1 MMPNIVRGDR
11 MAGLVTYLVSEGRHN
26 EHEEP
31 HLVAGDDALLSW
43 HGDAELS
50 RESGI
55 EIARHL
61 DRPHKAFDTEISGG
75 HVWHCSL
82 SLRAEEGKLTDDKW
96 GDIARDFVKL
106 MDLDD
111 NEGTKAPTRW
121 AAVRH
126 GVSQNGNDH
135 IHIAVNLV
143 REDGTKASV
152 HNDFHRAQK
161 AARALEIKYGLE
173 QLESVKGERATRGYD
188 PAEREAQA
196 RARAR
201 AKYERALPKSGM
213 NAVRWDHL
221 SSGERQALIVS
232 EQRADQPRY
241 ELARTV
247 RGAATAAQSEDE
259 FVRRMRKSGLI
270 VRPRFAD
277 GRNDVVTGYSVAQR
291 PQHGERPIWY
301 GGGHLGRDLTLP
313 RLRGEWPDTPQGAT
327 DAAAEWNAAYRGKR
341 IVSPGRE
348 TAEIDPQ
355 MYERMNSELGQLRD
369 QLRSV
374 PLDDRDTWSRVARD
388 TAGAFAA
395 WSKAV
400 EDEPGP
406 LAATA
411 DALARSAQTMRR
423 PVQPKQAGMASVSGA
438 AMLLASAMKGGQGAA
453 AQAVMIR
460 QLASLAGA
468 VYDAAKASG
477 EARQAA
483 SILEA
488 DRTNLRSVHAQLE
501 AYAAATSTAAPVATL
516 DPEVAAMQE
525 RIEHLN
531 RGMASPAEAARQGQH
546 NPVPNRIEPAK
557 VAQPVKG
564 SGPEAER

>member
-43 HGDAELS
+43 HGEAELS
-50 RESGI
+50 RESGM

-82 SLRAEEGKLTDDKW
+82 SLRAEEGQLTDAKW
-96 GDIARDFVKL
+96 GEISRDFMKL

-111 NEGTKAPTRW
+111 HEGTKAPTRW
-121 AAVRH
+121 AAFRH

-143 REDGTKASV
+143 REDGTKANV

-161 AARALEIKYGLE
+161 AARSLESKYGLE
-173 QLESVKGERATRGYD
+173 ELESVKGERATRGYD

-201 AKYERALPKSGM
+201 AKYERSRTKLGKETPAWEQLTSE
-213 NAVRWDHL
+213 V
-221 SSGERQALIVS
+221 RQAHLLS

-277 GRNDVVTGYSVAQR
+277 GRNDVVTGYSVAAR

-341 IVSPGRE
+341 IVLPGRE
-348 TAEIDPQ
+348 ATEIDPQ
-355 MYERMNSELGQLRD
+355 LYERMNTELGQLRD

-374 PLDDRDTWSRVARD
+374 PLDDRDTWSRLARD

-395 WSKAV
+395 WSNAV

-406 LAATA
+406 LAETA
-411 DALARSAQTMRR
+411 DALARSAQTVRR
-423 PVQPKQAGMASVSGA
+423 PVQPKRAGMASVSGA
-438 AMLLASAMKGGQGAA
+438 AMLLASAMKGGQGAV

-460 QLASLAGA
+460 QLAGLAGA

-488 DRTNLRSVHAQLE
+488 DRTNLRRVHAQLE
-501 AYAAATSTAAPVATL
+501 SYSAATGTAARVATI
-516 DPEVAAMQE
+516 DPEVAQKQQ
-525 RIEHLN
+525 RIAHLN
-531 RGMASPAEAARQGQH
+531 QGMSSPAEAARQGQH
-546 NPVPNRIEPAK
+546 NPVPNRIEAAK
-557 VAQPVKG
+557 VKQPVKG
-564 SGPEAER
+564 SPTEVER

>member
-11 MAGLVTYLVSEGRHN
+11 MAGLMTYLVGEGRSN

-31 HLVAGDDALLSW
+31 HIVAGDDALLSW

-50 RESGI
+50 RESGL

-61 DRPHKAFDTEISGG
+61 DRPSKAFDTEISGG

-82 SLRAEEGKLTDDKW
+82 SLRAEEGKLSDEKW
-96 GDIARDFVKL
+96 GDIARDFMKL

-121 AAVRH
+121 VAVRH
-126 GVSQNGNDH
+126 GVSKNGNDH

-143 REDGTKASV
+143 REDGTKANV

-161 AARALEIKYGLE
+161 AARALESKYGLE
-173 QLESVKGERATRGYD
+173 ELESVRGERATRGYD

-196 RARAR
+196 RSRAR
-201 AKYERALPKSGM
+201 AKYERARPKMGK
-213 NAVRWDHL
+213 NAPAWEQL
-221 SSGERQALIVS
+221 TGEDRKARIVS
-232 EQRADQPRY
+232 EQRVDQPRY

-247 RGAATAAQSEDE
+247 RAAATAAQSEDE

-277 GRNDVVTGYSVAQR
+277 GRNDVVTGYSVASR

-313 RLRGEWPDTPQGAT
+313 RLRGEWSDTPQGAT

-348 TAEIDPQ
+348 ASEVDPQ
-355 MYERMNSELGQLRD
+355 MYDRMNTELGQLRD
-369 QLRSV
+369 QLSSV
-374 PLDDRDTWSRVARD
+374 PLEDRDTWSRLARD

-411 DALARSAQTMRR
+411 DALARSAQTVRR
-423 PVQPKQAGMASVSGA
+423 PVQPKRAGMASVSGA
-438 AMLLASAMKGGQGAA
+438 AMLLASAMKGGHGAA

-483 SILEA
+483 AILDA
-488 DRTNLRSVHAQLE
+488 DRTNLRRVHAQLE
-501 AYAAATSTAAPVATL
+501 GYAAASATTAPVANL
-516 DPEVAAMQE
+516 DPEVVEMQQ
-525 RIEHLN
+525 RIAHLN

-546 NPVPNRIEPAK
+546 NPVPNRIQPAK
-557 VAQPVKG
+557 VTQPVKG
-564 SGPEAER
+564 SAPEVER

>member
-11 MAGLVTYLVSEGRHN
+11 MAGLMTYLVGEGRRN

-43 HGDAELS
+43 HGDDELS

-96 GDIARDFVKL
+96 GEIARDFVKL

-135 IHIAVNLV
+135 IHIVVNLV

-152 HNDFHRAQK
+152 HNDFRRAQK
-161 AARALEIKYGLE
+161 ASRALEIKYGLE
-173 QLESVKGERATRGYD
+173 QLESVKGDRATRGYD

-196 RARAR
+196 RARAQ
-201 AKYERALPKSGM
+201 AKYERSRSKLGKNSPS
-213 NAVRWDHL
+213 WEHL
-221 SSGERQALIVS
+221 DGVERQARIIS

-241 ELARTV
+241 ELARSV
-247 RGAATAAQSEDE
+247 RAAATAAQSEDE
-259 FVRRMRKSGLI
+259 FVRRMRKNGLI

-291 PQHGERPIWY
+291 PQYGERPIWY

-341 IVSPGRE
+341 VVSPGRE
-348 TAEIDPQ
+348 SLEIDPQ
-355 MYERMNSELGQLRD
+355 MYERMNAELDHLRD
-369 QLRSV
+369 QLSSV
-374 PLDDRDTWSRVARD
+374 PLDDRDTWSRLARD

-411 DALARSAQTMRR
+411 DALSRSAQTYHR
-423 PVQPKQAGMASVSGA
+423 PVQPKPAGMVAVSGA
-438 AMLLASAMKGGQGAA
+438 AMLLASAVRGGQGAA

-460 QLASLAGA
+460 QLAKLAGA

-488 DRTNLRSVHAQLE
+488 DRNNLRRVHAQLE
-501 AYAAATSTAAPVATL
+501 QYAAATATTTTVTTL
-516 DPEVAAMQE
+516 DPEVAEMQQ
-525 RIEHLN
+525 RLAHLN

-557 VAQPVKG
+557 VKQPTQASV
-564 SGPEAER
+564 PEVER

>member
-11 MAGLVTYLVSEGRHN
+11 MAGLMTYLVGEGRSN

-61 DRPHKAFDTEISGG
+61 DRPNKAFDTEISGG

-82 SLRAEEGKLTDDKW
+82 SLRAEEGKLSDEKW
-96 GDIARDFVKL
+96 GDIARDFMKL

-121 AAVRH
+121 VAVRH
-126 GVSQNGNDH
+126 GVSKNGNDH

-143 REDGTKASV
+143 REDGTKANV

-161 AARALEIKYGLE
+161 AARALESKYGLE
-173 QLESVKGERATRGYD
+173 ELESVRGERATRGYD

-201 AKYERALPKSGM
+201 AKYERARPKMGK
-213 NAVRWDHL
+213 NAPAWEHL
-221 SSGERQALIVS
+221 TGEDRQARIVS
-232 EQRADQPRY
+232 EQRVDQPRY

-247 RGAATAAQSEDE
+247 RAAATAAQSEDE

-277 GRNDVVTGYSVAQR
+277 GRNDVVTGYSVALR
-291 PQHGERPIWY
+291 PRHGERPIWY

-313 RLRGEWPDTPQGAT
+313 RLRGEWSDTPQGAT

-341 IVSPGRE
+341 VVSPGRE
-348 TAEIDPQ
+348 ASEIDPQ
-355 MYERMNSELGQLRD
+355 MYERMNTELGQLRD
-369 QLRSV
+369 QLRTV
-374 PLDDRDTWSRVARD
+374 PLEDRDTWSRVARD

-411 DALARSAQTMRR
+411 DALSCSAQTYRR
-423 PVQPKQAGMASVSGA
+423 PVEPKPAGMVAVSGA
-438 AMLLASAMKGGQGAA
+438 AMLLASAMRGGQGAA

-460 QLASLAGA
+460 QLAKLAGA
-468 VYDAAKASG
+468 VYDAAMASG

-483 SILEA
+483 TILEM
-488 DRTNLRSVHAQLE
+488 DRTNLRTVHAQLE
-501 AYAAATSTAAPVATL
+501 RYAAASAPVATL
-516 DPEVAAMQE
+516 DPEVAQMQQ
-525 RIEHLN
+525 RIAQLN
-531 RGMASPAEAARQGQH
+531 RGVASPAEAVRMVEH
-546 NPVPNRIEPAK
+546 NPVPNRIEAAK
-557 VAQPVKG
+557 VKQPVQG
-564 SGPEAER
+564 SSPEAER

>member
-11 MAGLVTYLVSEGRHN
+11 MAGLMTYLVGEGRSN

-31 HLVAGDDALLSW
+31 HIVAGDDALLSW

-50 RESGI
+50 RESGL

-61 DRPHKAFDTEISGG
+61 DRPSKAFDTEISGG

-82 SLRAEEGKLTDDKW
+82 SLRAEEGKLSDEKW
-96 GDIARDFVKL
+96 GDIARDFLKL

-121 AAVRH
+121 VAVRH
-126 GVSQNGNDH
+126 GVSKNGNDH

-143 REDGTKASV
+143 REDGTKANV

-161 AARALEIKYGLE
+161 AARTLESKYGLE
-173 QLESVKGERATRGYD
+173 ELESVRGERATRGYD

-196 RARAR
+196 RSRAR
-201 AKYERALPKSGM
+201 AKYERTRPKMGK
-213 NAVRWDHL
+213 NAPAWGHL
-221 SSGERQALIVS
+221 TEEDRKARIFS
-232 EQRADQPRY
+232 EQRVDQPRY

-247 RGAATAAQSEDE
+247 RAAATAAQSEDE

-277 GRNDVVTGYSVAQR
+277 GRNDVVTGYSVASR

-313 RLRGEWPDTPQGAT
+313 RLRGEWSDTPQGAT

-348 TAEIDPQ
+348 ASEIDPQ
-355 MYERMNSELGQLRD
+355 MYDRMNTELGQLRD
-369 QLRSV
+369 QLSSV
-374 PLDDRDTWSRVARD
+374 PLEDRDTWSRLARD

-411 DALARSAQTMRR
+411 DALARSAQTVRR
-423 PVQPKQAGMASVSGA
+423 PVQPKHAGMASVSGA
-438 AMLLASAMKGGQGAA
+438 AMLLASAMKGGHGAA

-483 SILEA
+483 AILDA
-488 DRTNLRSVHAQLE
+488 DRTNLRRVHAQLE
-501 AYAAATSTAAPVATL
+501 SYAAATSTTAPVATL
-516 DPEVAAMQE
+516 DPEVAAMQQH
-525 RIEHLN
+525 IAHLN

-546 NPVPNRIEPAK
+546 NPVPNRIQPAK
-557 VAQPVKG
+557 VTQPANG
-564 SGPEAER
+564 SAPEVER

>member
-11 MAGLVTYLVSEGRHN
+11 MAGLMTYLVGEGRSN

-31 HLVAGDDALLSW
+31 HLVAGDDALLTW

-61 DRPHKAFDTEISGG
+61 DRPSKAFDTEISGG

-82 SLRAEEGKLTDDKW
+82 SLRAEEGKLSDEKW
-96 GDIARDFVKL
+96 GDIARDFMKL

-121 AAVRH
+121 VAVRH
-126 GVSQNGNDH
+126 GVSKNGNDH

-143 REDGTKASV
+143 REDGTKANV

-161 AARALEIKYGLE
+161 AARALESKYGLE
-173 QLESVKGERATRGYD
+173 ELESVRGERATRGYD

-201 AKYERALPKSGM
+201 AKYERARPKMGKS
-213 NAVRWDHL
+213 APAWEHL
-221 SSGERQALIVS
+221 TGEDRQARIVS
-232 EQRADQPRY
+232 EQRVDQPRY

-247 RGAATAAQSEDE
+247 RAAATAAQSEDE

-277 GRNDVVTGYSVAQR
+277 GRSDVVTGYSVASR

-313 RLRGEWPDTPQGAT
+313 RLRGEWSDTPQGAT

-348 TAEIDPQ
+348 ASEINPQ
-355 MYERMNSELGQLRD
+355 MYERMNVELAQLRD
-369 QLRSV
+369 QLRTV
-374 PLDDRDTWSRVARD
+374 PLEDRDTWSRVARD

-411 DALARSAQTMRR
+411 DALSRSAQTYRR
-423 PVQPKQAGMASVSGA
+423 PVEPKPAGMVAVSGA
-438 AMLLASAMKGGQGAA
+438 AMLLASAMRGGQGAA

-460 QLASLAGA
+460 QLAKLAGA
-468 VYDAAKASG
+468 VYDAAMASG

-483 SILEA
+483 AILEM
-488 DRTNLRSVHAQLE
+488 DRINLRTVHAQLE
-501 AYAAATSTAAPVATL
+501 RHAAASAPVATL
-516 DPEVAAMQE
+516 DPEVAQMQQ
-525 RIEHLN
+525 RIAQLN
-531 RGMASPAEAARQGQH
+531 RGVASPAEAVRKVEH
-546 NPVPNRIEPAK
+546 NPVPNRIEAAK
-557 VAQPVKG
+557 VKQPVQG
-564 SGPEAER
+564 SSPEVER